1 MADEKGEVL
10 TILERR
16 IDELESKVLS
26 NEEDLKKFQ
35 NESCLDTLVRV
46 QNELQRLPTKYYRIS
61 ETWKK
66 IKELEN
72 YLSTEFL
79 ERVALSDDV
88 KADIIMAGE
97 NQLQSCCEKLHEIE
111 DLKKIVSTEPLK
123 DLPTLSS
130 KMQPL
135 IEVQINHQE
144 ETEHTSSQL
153 NKLLSHYNNI
163 VSMLSK
169 QFIEWDNILTRMEVD
184 LDTKP
189 LE

>member
-88 KADIIMAGE
+88 KADIIMA
-97 NQLQSCCEKLHEIE
+97 
-111 DLKKIVSTEPLK
+111 